1 MMVMMSGARSQL
13 LLLVLFV
20 AIFHLL
26 VQEKSTTAEGLIMCN
41 EGERQALLDFKQ
53 SLQVV
58 DQVGNGGLSSW
69 DGKDCC
75 AWTGVYCN
83 IFKGYVETLD
93 LSERFW
99 LVSGTISPSLLK
111 LQHLSG
117 LFLRENDFN
126 GSRIPEFIGSLKNL
140 VYLDLSLANF
150 KGPIPSQLGNLSKLE
165 TLCLGS
171 VLDPNYL
178 YNMNFNNKFPKLF
191 SGNLEWLSRLTSLKH
206 LDLSFTNLSKA
217 SDWLQVVNQLPFLE
231 KLSMNDCDL
240 PSAFP
245 SSLSLVNSSTSLTSL
260 HLSGNYLTS
269 SAIYPWLFN
278 VSSNLVFLDL
288 SRNQLKG
295 PIPESFGNMVDM
307 EYLSLSHN
315 QLEGG
320 IYRSFWSMCSLR
332 YLVMES
338 NHLSAFGFVQNT
350 SFGTADSLEDLRL
363 AQNQLMSSVLNEV
376 ANLSSLRV
384 LDLGYNLL
392 KGTISESI
400 GQLSNLWVLRL
411 AGNSFENV
419 VISEAHFS
427 NLTKLWEL
435 DLSYTSLTLK
445 FNSGWIP
452 PFQLGDILLS
462 SCKLGPRFPEWL
474 RTQNLVRALDISVAE
489 ISDSL
494 PHWFWDQYYQMEYLN
509 LSFNQINGTL
519 PSNSIEMSRLDLSS
533 NNLSGPL
540 PRVLSVLLSLNLS
553 KNKFFGSISSICNII
568 NKDGLRVLDLSI
580 NQFSGVVPNCFAQFP
595 KLTALNLA
603 DNNLSGPISSSLGSL
618 ASLEMLSLH
627 GNRFAGKLPS
637 SPWNCTKLK
646 FLDLSDNRLSGKL
659 SLWNSQ
665 SLPRLVFLNLQNN
678 QFTGKIP
685 FQLCGL
691 KHIQIL
697 DLSVNKISGTIPGC
711 LNNFTSMA
719 QKVDLDQRIEHLFT
733 VPRFGYVTNHPYGAF
748 VELNYVD
755 EALLVW
761 KGKKQLYAK
770 ILGLLLVIDLSS
782 NKLTGEI
789 PEEISSLQELIALN
803 LSRNFLTGQIP
814 RKIGQLGQL
823 QSLDLSRNKI
833 SGSIPPSLSELTFLG
848 SLDLSYNYLSGKI
861 PSGTQLQGFDPS
873 IFSHNHGLC
882 GPPVTPNCS
891 GSVEVPQG
899 QLERGQ
905 DDFDEFLE
913 WFYAGM
919 GIGFVVGF
927 WGFCGALL
935 FKRSGRHSYF
945 RFLDEVKDWLYVTYA
960 LQKARLERRIQ
971 A

>member
-1 MMVMMSGARSQL
+1 MSGERSQL

-26 VQEKSTTAEGLIMCN
+26 LQEKSTIAEDVIVCN
-41 EGERQALLDFKQ
+41 ESERQALLDFKQ
-53 SLQVV
+53 SLQLV
-58 DQVGNGGLSSW
+58 DQVGDGDLSSW

-83 IFKGYVETLD
+83 IFTGYVEALD
-93 LSERFW
+93 LGEHFW
-99 LVSGTISPSLLK
+99 LVAGTISPSLLK
-111 LQHLSG
+111 LQHLSR
-117 LFLRENDFN
+117 LDLRNNDFN
-126 GSRIPEFIGSLKNL
+126 GTRIPEFIGSLKNL
-140 VYLDLSLANF
+140 TYLDLSLGNF
-150 KGPIPSQLGNLSKLE
+150 EGPIPSQLGNLSKLE
-165 TLCLGS
+165 TLCLGGD

-178 YNMNFNNKFPKLF
+178 YSMRFNKKFPKLF
-191 SGNLEWLSRLTSLKH
+191 SVGNLEWLSRLTSLKY

-240 PSAFP
+240 PGAFS
-245 SSLSLVNSSTSLTSL
+245 SSLSLVNSSTSLTDL
-260 HLSGNYLTS
+260 YLSGNNLTS

-278 VSSNLVFLDL
+278 VSSNLVALDL

-307 EYLSLSHN
+307 EYLYLSHN

-320 IYRSFWSMCSLR
+320 IYRSLWGMCSLR
-332 YLVMES
+332 HLDVGS
-338 NHLSAFGFVQNT
+338 NHLSAFGFAQNT
-350 SFGTADSLEDLRL
+350 SFGTANSLKYLRL
-363 AQNQLMSSVLNEV
+363 AENQLTSSVLNEV
-376 ANLSSLRV
+376 ANLSSLQV

-392 KGTISESI
+392 NGSISESI
-400 GQLSNLWVLRL
+400 GQLSNLLALRL

-427 NLTKLWEL
+427 KLTKLFEL

-452 PFQLGDILLS
+452 PFQLKDILLC

-474 RTQNLVRALDISVAE
+474 RTQNWVRALDISVAE

-494 PHWFWDQYYQMEYLN
+494 PHWFWDQYHQMEYLN

-519 PSNSIEMSRLDLSS
+519 PSNSINLNRLDLSS

-553 KNKFFGSISSICNII
+553 KNKFLGSISSICNIM
-568 NKDGLRVLDLSI
+568 NKDDLKFLDLSI
-580 NQFSGVVPNCFAQFP
+580 NQFSGVVPDCFAQFT

-627 GNRFAGKLPS
+627 GNRFSGKLPS
-637 SPWNCTKLK
+637 SLWNCIKLK

-659 SLWNSQ
+659 SLWSNQ
-665 SLPRLVFLNLQNN
+665 SLPQLVFLNLQNN
-678 QFTGKIP
+678 QFNGKIP
-685 FQLCGL
+685 SQLCRL
-691 KHIQIL
+691 KYIQIL
-697 DLSVNKISGTIPGC
+697 DLSVNKISGTIPRC

-719 QKVDLDQRIEHLFT
+719 QKVDLDRRIEHLFR
-733 VPRFGYVTNHPYGAF
+733 VPRFGYITKLPYGGF

-761 KGKKQLYAK
+761 KGTKQMYAK
-770 ILGLLLVIDLSS
+770 ILGLLLIIDLSS

-789 PEEISSLQELIALN
+789 PQEISSLQELIALN

-814 RKIGQLGQL
+814 QKIGQLRQL

-891 GSVEVPQG
+891 GSVELPKG

-905 DDFDEFLE
+905 DDFDEFLK

-919 GIGFVVGF
+919 VLGFVVGF

-935 FKRSGRHSYF
+935 FKRSWRHSYF
-945 RFLDEVKDWLYVTYA
+945 RFLDKVKDWLYVAYA